1 LCFRKFLSS
10 RKGDSGSAQEVFM
23 DLKKL
28 SQLNYWQ
35 WFGISFIG
43 VLVLSSHSL
52 SQFFELSIPKLL
64 VIFLIYVAASGILAF
79 IFKRYYSKNRITKI
93 FSKNPFKK
101 LIDAGFHINDDHLKG
116 MVDGYNCHVG
126 LSFSESHMME
136 FVWYELFFINPSK
149 NKDEW
154 NERFM
159 RLKKTSSHKLEWKYN
174 SVRKGF
180 GVIIRRTSYE
190 NLLRDIRKTI
200 EILHSADLKS
210 K

>member
-1 LCFRKFLSS
+1 
-10 RKGDSGSAQEVFM
+10 M
-23 DLKKL
+23 
-28 SQLNYWQ
+28 
-35 WFGISFIG
+35 
-43 VLVLSSHSL
+43 
-52 SQFFELSIPKLL
+52 
-64 VIFLIYVAASGILAF
+64 SGILAF
-79 IFKRYYSKNRITKI
+79 ILKRYYSKNRITRI

-101 LIDAGFHINDDHLKG
+101 FIASGFHINDDHLKG
-116 MVDGYNCHVG
+116 IVDGYNCHIG

-154 NERFM
+154 NERFI

-180 GVIIRRTSYE
+180 GVIIRRISYE
-190 NLLRDIRKTI
+190 NLLKDIRKTI
-200 EILHSADLKS
+200 EILQSADLKS